1 MEVGD
6 GAMGLNE
13 KFTAI
18 ANSIRAKTGKTEKLT
33 LDQMVTEINSIS
45 TSEYTGETYDG
56 SYSIR
61 PSIEAQVMETKDKL
75 MTDNVTI
82 QAIPYHTVDNAEMG
96 QTVII
101 GGVDVYGG

>member
-45 TSEYTGETYDG
+45 TSEDFMSALGELHEMINLEQADPFMEEDL
-56 SYSIR
+56 
-61 PSIEAQVMETKDKL
+61 PSEYVDESEITCT
-75 MTDNVTI
+75 TDILTED
-82 QAIPYHTVDNAEMG
+82 QFK
-96 QTVII
+96 
-101 GGVDVYGG
+101 